1 MVLGFVGIA
10 LGIAVT
16 RLEGAESFRG
26 GIAAWLL
33 IGFGFAYFIWGVH
46 RAIRNK
52 PHKHLHLHGD
62 GEEHEH
68 SHSHEAEHVHVH
80 TKKKEASLTP
90 WILFTIFVFG
100 PCEPLI
106 PLVMYPAVKHNIPGV
121 VLVASVFGL
130 TTIFTML
137 TIIAASS
144 WGVSFIRFGKLERY
158 VHALA
163 GAMIFISGLS
173 VQFLG
178 L

>member
-1 MVLGFVGIA
+1 
-10 LGIAVT
+10 
-16 RLEGAESFRG
+16 
-26 GIAAWLL
+26 
-33 IGFGFAYFIWGVH
+33 
-46 RAIRNK
+46 
-52 PHKHLHLHGD
+52 
-62 GEEHEH
+62 
-68 SHSHEAEHVHVH
+68 
-80 TKKKEASLTP
+80 
-90 WILFTIFVFG
+90 
-100 PCEPLI
+100 
-106 PLVMYPAVKHNIPGV
+106 MYPAAQHNIPGV
-121 VLVASVFGL
+121 ILVASVFGL